1 MTTAHALDASAFAGA
16 KVTPA
21 RGARSSAVGR
31 KSVVTRAM
39 AVKTKTLSIPKTFEE
54 LKRRGQCAF
63 IPFICAGDGG
73 IDTTEKAVRIL
84 DEVGSDV
91 IELGVPYSDPLA
103 DGPTIQ
109 VRARDPYV
117 TRSEACHA
125 RSPSPYPIR
134 IYTTRQS
141 PTAALLSFS
150 RPGPA
155 D

>member
-1 MTTAHALDASAFAGA
+1 MTTAHALNASAFAGA

-84 DEVGSDV
+84 DEVGRQCK
-91 IELGVPYSDPLA
+91 LDPGCAPTSTRWIIYPSLA
-103 DGPTIQ
+103 TDMATD
-109 VRARDPYV
+109 DP
-117 TRSEACHA
+117 R
-125 RSPSPYPIR
+125 
-134 IYTTRQS
+134 
-141 PTAALLSFS
+141 
-150 RPGPA
+150 
-155 D
+155 

>member
-1 MTTAHALDASAFAGA
+1 
-16 KVTPA
+16 
-21 RGARSSAVGR
+21 
-31 KSVVTRAM
+31 M

>member
-1 MTTAHALDASAFAGA
+1 MTTAHALNASAFAGA

-91 IELGVPYSDPLA
+91 IELGVP
-103 DGPTIQ
+103 
-109 VRARDPYV
+109 
-117 TRSEACHA
+117 
-125 RSPSPYPIR
+125 
-134 IYTTRQS
+134 
-141 PTAALLSFS
+141 
-150 RPGPA
+150 
-155 D
+155 